1 MKKIRNA
8 QRYTNFPIPSTR
20 TSKVTIPEVESS
32 ALDDYKSY
40 PMPELLWK
48 NLLVFFRNQGKAR
61 TLGTNTCFEIKPAT
75 ADELSLFPTG
85 LSNDD
90 LREYFFKKLS
100 SQRKMTGGW
109 DYRERSI
116 QSLPTSGASM
126 YKPSLCFDPK
136 DMAKLSVRT
145 LFTKDTIQA
154 LNQVSHDISIDVHL
168 LQLIMKM
175 QGERSCLL
183 IPNPLDSN
191 FPWCP
196 IDKPKQ

>member
-1 MKKIRNA
+1 MKKMRNA

-90 LREYFFKKLS
+90 LREYFFKKIS

-109 DYRERSI
+109 DYRERNITSA
-116 QSLPTSGASM
+116 PTSGASM
-126 YKPSLCFDPK
+126 FEPALFYDPE
-136 DMAKLSVRT
+136 DIEELSVRT

-154 LNQVSHDISIDVHL
+154 LNQVCHDISIDVHL
-168 LQLIMKM
+168 LQLYYENT
-175 QGERSCLL
+175 G
-183 IPNPLDSN
+183 
-191 FPWCP
+191 
-196 IDKPKQ
+196 

>member
-1 MKKIRNA
+1 MKKIRNT

-20 TSKVTIPEVESS
+20 KSKVTIPEVESS

-40 PMPELLWK
+40 PMPELLWEK
-48 NLLVFFRNQGKAR
+48 FISVFQESRKR
-61 TLGTNTCFEIKPAT
+61 TVGTNTCFEIKPAT
-75 ADELSLFPTG
+75 ADELSFFPSG

-90 LREYFFKKLS
+90 LRKYFFKKIS

-116 QSLPTSGASM
+116 NSVTTSGASM
-126 YKPSLCFDPK
+126 YKPSLCYDPK

-154 LNQVSHDISIDVHL
+154 LNQVCHDIPINHL
-168 LQLIMKM
+168 L
-175 QGERSCLL
+175 
-183 IPNPLDSN
+183 
-191 FPWCP
+191 
-196 IDKPKQ
+196 